1 MTAVGRSPA
10 GCPVDVP
17 LVHAPRLA
25 WRAVA
30 GEVVVVDLR
39 SNLMVAL
46 NGAGGVLW
54 EACQRPR
61 GVAELAKAAGLPL
74 VEVEGFL
81 ATLWDCGLVVAA
93 PGPAELLPAIPVPQG
108 ELPRV
113 LWTEQLQSFVAAS
126 CAQLP
131 GQSDICNQVP
141 SG

>member
-1 MTAVGRSPA
+1 MTAVGSSPA
-10 GCPVDVP
+10 ARPADVP
-17 LVHAPRLA
+17 VVHAPQLA

-39 SNLMVAL
+39 NNLMVAL

-61 GVAELAKAAGLPL
+61 EVVELSKAAGLPL

-81 ATLWDCGLVVAA
+81 ATLWERGLVVAA
-93 PGPAELLPAIPVPQG
+93 PGPAEPLPAIPVPQG

-113 LWTEQLQSFVAAS
+113 LWTEQLQSFAAAS

-131 GQSDICNQVP
+131 NQSPICDQVP

>member
-10 GCPVDVP
+10 ARPADVP
-17 LVHAPRLA
+17 VVHAPHLA

-30 GEVVVVDLR
+30 GEVVVVDLQ

-54 EACQRPR
+54 EAFQRPR
-61 GVAELAKAAGLPL
+61 QLEDLIAATDLARQVL
-74 VEVEGFL
+74 EEFL
-81 ATLWDCGLVVAA
+81 ADLWERGLVVAA
-93 PGPAELLPAIPVPQG
+93 PGSTEPLPAISVPLA
-108 ELPRV
+108 EPPRV
-113 LWTEQLQSFVAAS
+113 LWSEQLQSFAAAS

-131 GQSDICNQVP
+131 DQSPICNQVP